1 MKVNFNRIFFFFSKK
16 KDPYENKLSQF
27 LLKKLSY
34 NAKDISLFVDAFT
47 HKSFSNTLQNTSD
60 NERLEYLGDTVI
72 DLIVAQ
78 YLYDKFPKEDE
89 GYLTKVKA
97 KIVNRKML
105 SFIGAE
111 LKLAD
116 VIRYR
121 QGRSIQLSTLEG
133 NAFEALIGAIF
144 LDSNYETTKQVF
156 EQKILKRY
164 VNFKDVLA
172 QEMDF
177 KSQLL
182 IWGQKNKLGII
193 FEIKDPATKENG
205 LVYTAIVIINNKEWG
220 MGKGTSKKEAEQQAS
235 SETMTL
241 LGLH

>member
-1 MKVNFNRIFFFFSKK
+1 
-16 KDPYENKLSQF
+16 
-27 LLKKLSY
+27 
-34 NAKDISLFVDAFT
+34 
-47 HKSFSNTLQNTSD
+47 
-60 NERLEYLGDTVI
+60 
-72 DLIVAQ
+72 
-78 YLYDKFPKEDE
+78 
-89 GYLTKVKA
+89 
-97 KIVNRKML
+97 ML

-116 VIRYR
+116 LIRYR

-144 LDSNYETTKQVF
+144 LDSNYETTKQIF

-164 VNFKDVLA
+164 INFKDVLA

-182 IWGQKNKLGII
+182 IWGQKNKLVIA